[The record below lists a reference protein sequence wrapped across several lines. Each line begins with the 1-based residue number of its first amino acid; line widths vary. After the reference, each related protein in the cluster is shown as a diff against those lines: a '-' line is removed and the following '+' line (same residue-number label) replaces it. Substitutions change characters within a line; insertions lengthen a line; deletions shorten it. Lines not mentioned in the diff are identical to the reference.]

1 MSGLIAFQNL
11 TYINEHMQL
20 LELVKVL
27 VQQNQQ
33 IAKKIQLLDHELRIT
48 GKSGGLSK
56 KGGGVGAPTSVDAA
70 PTGDDPVSG
79 LPRNL
84 QAKIKSKAAPHERK
98 KGMSTFIYGGSAKH
112 VSHGFS

>member
-11 TYINEHMQL
+11 TFVNEQMQM
-20 LELVKVL
+20 LELVKLL

-33 IAKKIQLLDHELRIT
+33 IAKKIHLLDQELRIT

-56 KGGGVGAPTSVDAA
+56 KGGGVGVATSVEAT

-84 QAKIKSKAAPHERK
+84 QAKIKSKPPPTERK
-98 KGMSTFIYGGSAKH
+98 KGRSLLQTDC
-112 VSHGFS
+112 